1 MELKNPATGIKHYCE
16 IKGEGNP
23 PVVLLHGWTGNVTR
37 WGRVPSLICS
47 KNKVISYD
55 LRGHSLSD
63 KGNEL
68 DYSLDAHV
76 RDLEGVL
83 DALGIDRAVIGG
95 HSMGGMISL
104 MFALKRPERVKKLI
118 LAATAAGLANDEQVV
133 NRLMFG
139 VRMFSFMFNFTLWM
153 KNSKKRKAPDLYP
166 DAFDKKM
173 KPAKAATV
181 QSLLEMSNLD
191 LRGRLK
197 EINIPALV
205 IATETDETI
214 PVHLTKELAE
224 LLPDSRLLMVEN
236 ASHQIPVER
245 PDEVADAIRKF
256 LDEK

>member
-1 MELKNPATGIKHYCE
+1 
-16 IKGEGNP
+16 
-23 PVVLLHGWTGNVTR
+23 
-37 WGRVPSLICS
+37 
-47 KNKVISYD
+47 
-55 LRGHSLSD
+55 
-63 KGNEL
+63 
-68 DYSLDAHV
+68 
-76 RDLEGVL
+76 
-83 DALGIDRAVIGG
+83 
-95 HSMGGMISL
+95 
-104 MFALKRPERVKKLI
+104 
-118 LAATAAGLANDEQVV
+118 
-133 NRLMFG
+133 
-139 VRMFSFMFNFTLWM
+139 
-153 KNSKKRKAPDLYP
+153 
-166 DAFDKKM
+166 M